1 MTMALDYFY
10 SKEGKA
16 SASHLN
22 IFDYFI
28 IQQIEYSPAIC
39 RALVAQIVKNLPAV
53 QETLV

>member
-16 SASHLN
+16 SAFHLN

-39 RALVAQIVKNLPAV
+39 RELVAQIVKNLPAV